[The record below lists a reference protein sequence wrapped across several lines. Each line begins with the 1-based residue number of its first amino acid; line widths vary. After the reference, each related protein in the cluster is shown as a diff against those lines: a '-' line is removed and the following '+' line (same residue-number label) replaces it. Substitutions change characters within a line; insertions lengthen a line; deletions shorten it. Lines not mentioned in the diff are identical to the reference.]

1 MSKYLT
7 SGLDIVEIQ
16 RFRELIPSI
25 RDRFFRRIFTTDERK
40 EIGDNL
46 ERAAGYFAAKE
57 ALVKALGCGIGP
69 VRWQEIEV
77 VKDRLGKP
85 ELILLGKAGELSEE
99 AGIIEWNLSI
109 SHTKHNAIAMV
120 IGVFEK

>member
-16 RFRELIPSI
+16 RFRDLNPSI
-25 RDRFFRRIFTTDERK
+25 CKRFFGRIFTMDERK

-57 ALVKALGCGIGP
+57 ALAKALGCGIGL
-69 VRWQEIEV
+69 VSWQEIEV

-85 ELILLGKAGELSEE
+85 ELILKGKAGVLSEE
-99 AGIIEWNLSI
+99 ARIIEWNLSI
-109 SHTKHNAIAMV
+109 SHTKHNAVAMV
-120 IGVFEK
+120 IGVIRE